1 MRHHYIRPVVLVCV
15 LLSLGLIA
23 IGCSS
28 KTEQPDPNRSQSAA
42 KQAGS
47 ATSDGQTTQG
57 SQDQDDGDKASEAAV
72 TVNGTVITE
81 AQVSDRVEPIIE
93 QMMARG
99 QQLPPQFLH
108 QYRQQ
113 IRQQVL
119 DNLIIDIL
127 LAKELEGSDISVTD
141 AQLSERIDEIAAS
154 QQPAMTAEQFQT
166 RLEQAG
172 RDFSEIKGEIRKGM
186 LYSQLAERQWKGKV
200 DVNEA
205 EAKAFFEENKQ
216 QYGQEEKVRASH
228 ILIKPEDF
236 EDANDPNAAALAKAE
251 DLLKEIKD
259 GADFAE
265 LAKTHSGCPSSQ
277 RGGDLD
283 FFAKGQMVGPFEDAA
298 WGMEVGEVSDI
309 VKTQFGYHIIKKT
322 DHQKAEDPTFAAVK
336 DKVMEQ
342 LKQQKQGRIAQEFVE
357 SLKAKATI
365 VYPPGK
371 EPVQPQPGMPGMGG
385 TPR

>member
-166 RLEQAG
+166 RLEQAEIG
-172 RDFSEIKGEIRKGM
+172 R
-186 LYSQLAERQWKGKV
+186 AHV
-200 DVNEA
+200 
-205 EAKAFFEENKQ
+205 
-216 QYGQEEKVRASH
+216 
-228 ILIKPEDF
+228 
-236 EDANDPNAAALAKAE
+236 
-251 DLLKEIKD
+251 
-259 GADFAE
+259 
-265 LAKTHSGCPSSQ
+265 
-277 RGGDLD
+277 
-283 FFAKGQMVGPFEDAA
+283 
-298 WGMEVGEVSDI
+298 
-309 VKTQFGYHIIKKT
+309 
-322 DHQKAEDPTFAAVK
+322 
-336 DKVMEQ
+336 
-342 LKQQKQGRIAQEFVE
+342 
-357 SLKAKATI
+357 
-365 VYPPGK
+365 
-371 EPVQPQPGMPGMGG
+371 
-385 TPR
+385 